1 VTNKE
6 FAQKDS
12 LFKSCCEAVSLEPT
26 RRQASKYRSGK
37 GKAYKAK
44 YQTKKEGYKSS
55 G

>member
-1 VTNKE
+1 VTNKD

-12 LFKSCCEAVSLEPT
+12 LFKTCCEAVGLEPT
-26 RRQASKYRSGK
+26 RRQASKFRNGK

-44 YQTKKEGYKSS
+44 YQVKKEGSTSS